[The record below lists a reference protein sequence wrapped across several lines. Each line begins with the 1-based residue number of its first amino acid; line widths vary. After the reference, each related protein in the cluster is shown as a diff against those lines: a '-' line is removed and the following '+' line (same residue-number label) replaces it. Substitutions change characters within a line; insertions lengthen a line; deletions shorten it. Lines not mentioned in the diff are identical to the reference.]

1 MGASRLG
8 CPIAELRCGVVSP
21 GLCALIRLGEAAIAP
36 VPIAVEET
44 FGESGRCEGTSS
56 SRQACSDGQKE
67 KTNREKTKV
76 AAMGIE

>member
-36 VPIAVEET
+36 VPIAGEET

-56 SRQACSDGQKE
+56 SRQACSDGRKE
-67 KTNREKTKV
+67 KTNRKKTKV
-76 AAMGIE
+76 ATMGIE